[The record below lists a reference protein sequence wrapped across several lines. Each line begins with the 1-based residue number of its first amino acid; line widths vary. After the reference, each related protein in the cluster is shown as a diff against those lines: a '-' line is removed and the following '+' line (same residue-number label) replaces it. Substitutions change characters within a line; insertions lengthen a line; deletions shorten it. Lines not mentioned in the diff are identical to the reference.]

1 MLIRKGRV
9 FSSSHVWIWELDR
22 KEGWVLK
29 NWCFWTT
36 LLQKIRESPLN
47 GKEIKPV
54 NLKGNQPWIFIGRTN
69 AETAI
74 LWPPDVA
81 IREERPWCWERLRAG
96 GEGGTEDEMVGWHHW
111 FNGHEFE
118 QAPGDGEGQGGLVC
132 CSPWGCKES
141 DATELLNNREQL
153 NILIKTDHEQKKNK
167 MCYILHQP
175 REGKKIIYR

>member
-1 MLIRKGRV
+1 METVTDCIFGGSKITSNGDCSHEIKRCLLLWRKAMTDLDRILKSRDITLLTKVLIRKGRV

-96 GEGGTEDEMVGWHHW
+96 GEGDHRW
-111 FNGHEFE
+111 
-118 QAPGDGEGQGGLVC
+118 DGLMA
-132 CSPWGCKES
+132 SPTQWTPISWLKS
-141 DATELLNNREQL
+141 AYTAAR
-153 NILIKTDHEQKKNK
+153 
-167 MCYILHQP
+167 
-175 REGKKIIYR
+175 